1 MSDMKGL
8 IFMVIVTLVV
18 LASFARPEKESDSP
32 AASTVNKAAN
42 TANNNIAAP
51 DSSTV
56 NYKKG

>member
-18 LASFARPEKESDSP
+18 LASFARPEKETSSP
-32 AASTVNKAAN
+32 TESTIKKEVN
-42 TANNNIAAP
+42 TANNTVAP
-51 DSSTV
+51 DSSTI

>member
-1 MSDMKGL
+1 MKGL

-18 LASFARPEKESDSP
+18 LASFARPEKEMDSTTAP
-32 AASTVNKAAN
+32 IINKGAN
-42 TANNNIAAP
+42 TANNNIVAP